1 MSTTSSKD
9 RRPLLGALLR
19 IAHQAT
25 TERFTKWLET
35 SEFKD
40 VQPAHSAVI
49 QPLWDEPGGLRITA
63 LARAGRMT
71 KQSMSALVDQL
82 EKGKYVER
90 VDDPDD
96 ARATRVRLT
105 TKGQTYARAVR
116 ALTRELETEW
126 GERIGAARLAALK
139 ETLDL
144 LRIQVFE
151 ADGER

>member
-1 MSTTSSKD
+1 MSTPSSKD

-19 IAHQAT
+19 IAHQVS
-25 TERFTKWLET
+25 TERFAAWLEA

-63 LARAGRMT
+63 LARGARMT

-90 VDDPDD
+90 IDDPDD

-105 TKGQTYARAVR
+105 AKGQGYAKAVR
-116 ALTRELETEW
+116 AFGRDFEAEW
-126 GERIGAARLAALK
+126 AARIGAGRLAALK

-144 LRIQVFE
+144 LRTEVLE
-151 ADGER
+151 AE